1 MKKYISILTATG
13 FVSLALSGQA
23 QTYAYQFTAPIN
35 GYFQQGAADPSGG
48 AGNHPRPWGGVSD
61 IIDFGTLSETVNYN
75 PSAGTLDQ
83 VGSFTLSST
92 GFSGSFEDDK
102 YINGSLVSGVVSVAY
117 TLNNGSDTVSF
128 DSGIQPVGE
137 NPTLDWSIPF
147 SETITLTT
155 GGQEYVDTIS
165 GDIPEANDIT
175 SVSQFTPGS
184 IVISQGYQNLSKNIG
199 DQYSAAFNTLNGW
212 SGTIIDGIGDASL
225 PDYYCVAP
233 TTALAVPELES
244 LPEPDSLMIFVLG
257 ALGLKY
263 LLSRREC

>member
-1 MKKYISILTATG
+1 MKRYVFILTVTS
-13 FVSLALSGQA
+13 FVSLATSGLA
-23 QTYAYQFTAPIN
+23 QTYVYQFTAPID
-35 GYFQQGAADPSGG
+35 GWFQQGAADPSGG

-61 IIDFGTLSETVNYN
+61 IFDFGTLSETVYYN
-75 PSAGTLDQ
+75 PSADTLEQ
-83 VGSFTLSST
+83 VGSFTLGST
-92 GFSGSFEDDK
+92 RFSGSFEDDK
-102 YINGSLVSGVVSVAY
+102 DIGGSLVSGLVSVAY

-128 DSGIQPVGE
+128 DSGIQPIGE

-184 IVISQGYQNLSKNIG
+184 IVISQGYQNLSMNIG
-199 DQYSAAFNTLNGW
+199 GQYYMNFNASDGW
-212 SGTIIDGIGDASL
+212 SGRIFDGIGDGSL
-225 PDYYCVAP
+225 PYYYYVAP

-244 LPEPDSLMIFVLG
+244 LPEPNSLMIFVLG
-257 ALGLKY
+257 ALGLKCF
-263 LLSRREC
+263 LSRRER